1 MSSQLPLEPDDEQA
15 RVLEHG
21 NGALLVTGGPG
32 SGKTSLLRRRFARLA
47 DEAGAEKVALF
58 VLDRRAARAARD
70 ELTTVL
76 ERSLP
81 DLAVFTPHGFAF
93 RVLGRRFG
101 EAGYAEP
108 PQVLSAPEQYALV
121 RELLAAEDASAWP
134 SFGPLLEVGRF
145 VQQVADFL
153 LRAQERLLS
162 PDELAKAVR
171 DSGRKEYQEAA
182 AFYGRYLEALAAAG
196 RVDFAGLLF
205 QTAALLRRDL
215 SEEEAFLHVMVD
227 DYQDTTV
234 ATEAILG
241 MLGAA
246 SDSVVIAADPPGSVF
261 AYKGGSREPLGRVDS
276 TFPGLQRVELRNL
289 YRRGVS
295 AEAISRLDHGDPLDE
310 DVVEHGL
317 EARVFDHPGQEADFA
332 AHEILRARVEE
343 GIGWEDQAILV
354 RRYGEYV
361 TALRQALTRHG
372 VPFVV
377 VAEAS
382 EVATEPANRPVIDV
396 FRYVLRRDDRE
407 ALIERVL
414 LSPVVGLDPHQLRRL
429 RREARLRRMSITE
442 LVHGPHVG
450 QLDGD
455 LSAPL
460 AAFAALVEELERDPD
475 RAPDAMFAD
484 AWERLDWFRRL
495 VEAEDRPRDLD
506 ALAALSEVL
515 SRFVE
520 RRPEATMQE
529 YLDTLDAAEFGPDP
543 WTPAEERRPHAVRI
557 VSAHRAHGMEFE
569 RVLVVGCLEGEFPS
583 LAHAPALVDLETVI
597 ARQSPRERLR
607 ERLATER
614 ALFRLAV
621 SRAARGTVL
630 TASLSTSARNPRT
643 PSRFAER
650 IGLEWKRSVVE
661 APAASLLTL
670 EASLRKVV
678 ADTEAPAPERLGAL
692 AALPAAG
699 ALPGEWWGSR
709 DWSDPDLPL
718 HPDEIRTS
726 YSRLSTLQNCALQYL
741 YSSEMGLDGMDRSH
755 SMWLG
760 SVVHDI
766 IDRVHKGRLEKS
778 LDAMLAALEEAWSSE
793 AFPFRALERQRH
805 LDAKKMLRQWLAD
818 ETTGDAIAS
827 EVGFE
832 FPVDGAVMRGKI
844 DAVFPVGEGGVRIL
858 DYKTSKRADTQDQ
871 VRRSLQLAAYYLAM
885 RRVPELAELG
895 EPRVLEL
902 AFLFVEGQDGG
913 YKHVSTTPDRAPD
926 ELEFRE
932 YEDWAEETIK
942 ELLALV
948 RSESFAPNP
957 EANCMWCDFQSI
969 CPVWPQ
975 GAEVGS

>member
-1 MSSQLPLEPDDEQA
+1 MSSQLPLEPDAEQA
-15 RVLEHG
+15 RVLDHEKG
-21 NGALLVTGGPG
+21 TLLVTGGPG
-32 SGKTSLLRRRFARLA
+32 SGKTSLLRRRTARLA

-108 PQVLSAPEQYALV
+108 PQVLSAPEQYAVV
-121 RELLAAEDASAWP
+121 RELLASEDASAWP
-134 SFGPLLEVGRF
+134 SFGQLLGVGRF

-162 PDELAKAVR
+162 PEELVKAVR
-171 DSGRKEYQEAA
+171 GSGREEYKEVA
-182 AFYGRYLEALAAAG
+182 AFYGRYLEALAVAG
-196 RVDFAGLLF
+196 QVDFAGLLF

-227 DYQDTTV
+227 DYQDTTF

-241 MLGAA
+241 MLAA
-246 SDSVVIAADPPGSVF
+246 AADSVVIAADPPGSVF
-261 AYKGGSREPLGRVDS
+261 AFKGGSREPLGRVDS
-276 TFPGLQRVELRNL
+276 TFPGLQRVGLQNL

-295 AEAISRLDHGDPLDE
+295 AQAISRLDHGDPLD
-310 DVVEHGL
+310 DDAVEHGL

-382 EVATEPANRPVIDV
+382 AVATEPANRPVIDL
-396 FRYVLRRDDRE
+396 FRYVLRRDDRD

-429 RREARLRRMSITE
+429 RREARLRRMSIAE
-442 LVHGPHVG
+442 LVHGSRVDD
-450 QLDGD
+450 LDVD
-455 LSAPL
+455 LSDPL
-460 AAFAALVEELERDPD
+460 AAFASLVEDLERDTD

-484 AWERLDWFRRL
+484 VWERLDWFRRL
-495 VEAEDRPRDLD
+495 VEGEDRPRDLD

-543 WTPAEERRPHAVRI
+543 WIPPEERRPHAVRI

-583 LAHAPALVDLETVI
+583 LSHAPALVDLETVV
-597 ARQSPRERLR
+597 APQSPPERLR

-621 SRAARGTVL
+621 SRAARGTML

-643 PSRFAER
+643 PSRFADR
-650 IGLEWKRSVVE
+650 IGLEWQREDVH

-670 EASLRKVV
+670 ESSLRKIV
-678 ADTEAPAPERLGAL
+678 ADAEAPAPARLGAL

-699 ALPGEWWGSR
+699 AAPAEWWGSR
-709 DWSDPDLPL
+709 DWSEPGEPL
-718 HPDEIRTS
+718 HPGEIRTS
-726 YSRLSTLQNCALQYL
+726 YSRLSTLENCALQYL

-766 IDRVHKGRLEKS
+766 IDRVQRGELEKTN
-778 LDAMLAALEEAWSSE
+778 DAMMSALDEVWSPE
-793 AFPFRALERQRH
+793 AFPNRALERQRL
-805 LDAKKMLRQWLAD
+805 LDARKMIRQWLAD
-818 ETTGDAIAS
+818 TTTGDAIAS
-827 EVGFE
+827 EVDFK
-832 FPVDGAVMRGKI
+832 FPLDGALVRGKI

-858 DYKTSKRADTQDQ
+858 DYKTSKSALTHDQ

-902 AFLFVEGQDGG
+902 AYLFLEGQDGG
-913 YKHVSTTPDRAPD
+913 YKHMSTTPDRAP
-926 ELEFRE
+926 EGFEFRE
-932 YEDWAEETIK
+932 YEEWAEHTIR

-957 EANCMWCDFQSI
+957 EAFCKWCDFKSI

-975 GAEVGS
+975 GAEVNS

>member
-1 MSSQLPLEPDDEQA
+1 MGSQLPLEPDAEQS

-21 NGALLVTGGPG
+21 KGSLLVKGGPG
-32 SGKTSLLRRRFARLA
+32 SGKTTLLRRRFAELA
-47 DEAGAEKVALF
+47 DADGAERVALF

-70 ELTTVL
+70 ELAQVL

-81 DLAVFTPHGFAF
+81 DLALFTPHGFAF

-121 RELLAAEDASAWP
+121 RELLAAEDPAAWP
-134 SFGPLLEVGRF
+134 SHGRLLEVGSF
-145 VQQVADFL
+145 VQQVADFV

-162 PDELAKAVR
+162 SEDLAKTVEA
-171 DSGRKEYQEAA
+171 SGRENYREVA
-182 AFYGRYLEALAAAG
+182 AFYGRYLERLSRDG
-196 RVDFAGLLF
+196 RIDFAGLLF

-215 SEEEAFLHVMVD
+215 SEEEAFLHVMAD
-227 DYQDTTV
+227 DFQDTTF

-241 MLGAA
+241 TLAA
-246 SDSVVIAADPPGSVF
+246 AADSVVIAADPPGSVF
-261 AYKGGSREPLGRVDS
+261 AYKGGSREPLARAES
-276 TFPGLQRVELRNL
+276 TFPGLQTVELNGL

-295 AEAISRLDHGDPLDE
+295 AEAISRLDHGDPLE
-310 DVVEHGL
+310 DAEVEHGL
-317 EARVFDHPGQEADFA
+317 EARLFDHPGQEADHA
-332 AHEILRARVEE
+332 AHEVLRARVEE
-343 GIGWEDQAILV
+343 GIGWEDIAIVV

-361 TALRQALTRHG
+361 TALRHALTRHG
-372 VPFVV
+372 IPFVV
-377 VAEAS
+377 VAEAAA
-382 EVATEPANRPVIDV
+382 VATEPANRPVIDL
-396 FRYVLRRDDRE
+396 FRYVLRPDARE
-407 ALIERVL
+407 SLIERVL

-429 RREARLRRMSITE
+429 RRDARLAGLSLAE
-442 LVHGPHVG
+442 LVHGPGV
-450 QLDGD
+450 GD
-455 LSAPL
+455 LTADLSPRIS
-460 AAFAALVEELERDPD
+460 AFASLVADLERDTS

-484 AWERLDWFRRL
+484 VWERLDWFHVL
-495 VEAEDRPRDLD
+495 VEGEDRPRDLD

-529 YLDTLDAAEFGPDP
+529 YLDQLDAAEFGPDP
-543 WTPAEERRPHAVRI
+543 WIPPEERRPHAVRI

-583 LAHAPALVDLETVI
+583 LSHAPALVDLETVVAPMTAG
-597 ARQSPRERLR
+597 ARMR

-614 ALFRLAV
+614 ALFRLAI
-621 SRAARGTVL
+621 SRAARGTTL

-643 PSRFAER
+643 PSRFADR
-650 IGLEWKRSVVE
+650 IGLKWAREEVE

-670 EASLRKVV
+670 EASLRKIV
-678 ADTEAPAPERLGAL
+678 ADAERSEPERLGAL

-699 ALPGEWWGSR
+699 AAPAEWWGSR
-709 DWSDPDLPL
+709 DWSDPGEPL
-718 HPDEIRTS
+718 HPGEIKTS
-726 YSRLSTLQNCALQYL
+726 YSRLSTLENCALQYL

-760 SVVHDI
+760 SLIHGI
-766 IDRVHKGRLEKS
+766 IDRVQSGELEKS
-778 LDAMLAALEEAWSSE
+778 LEAMTAALEEAWVPE
-793 AFPFRALERQRH
+793 AFPNRALERQRL
-805 LDAKKMLRQWLAD
+805 LDSKKMLRQWLAD
-818 ETTGDAIAS
+818 KTTGDAIAS
-827 EVGFE
+827 EVGFK
-832 FPVDGAVMRGKI
+832 FPLDGAMVRGKI
-844 DAVFPVGEGGVRIL
+844 DAIFPVGEGGVRIL
-858 DYKTSKRADTQDQ
+858 DYKTGKYTPTRDQ

-902 AFLFVEGQDGG
+902 AFLFKEGEEGG
-913 YKHVSTTPDRAPD
+913 YYHMSTTPDRAPD

-932 YEDWAEETIK
+932 YEEWAEETIK

-948 RSESFAPNP
+948 RSEAFAPNP
-957 EANCMWCDFQSI
+957 EADCMWCSFRSI

-975 GAEVGS
+975 GAEVGP

>member
-1 MSSQLPLEPDDEQA
+1 M
-15 RVLEHG
+15 
-21 NGALLVTGGPG
+21 LVTGGPG
-32 SGKTSLLRRRFARLA
+32 SGKTTLLRERFIRLA
-47 DEAGAEKVALF
+47 ERDGAERVAMF
-58 VLDRRAARAARD
+58 VLDRRAARAARE
-70 ELTTVL
+70 ELTARL

-81 DLAVFTPHGFAF
+81 DLDVFTPHGFAF

-108 PQVLSAPEQYALV
+108 PQVLSAPEQYAV
-121 RELLAAEDASAWP
+121 VKELLAKEDPSAWP
-134 SFGPLLEVGRF
+134 SFGPLLGVGKF
-145 VQQVADFL
+145 VQQVADFM

-162 PDELAKAVR
+162 PEDLTKAVET
-171 DSGRKEYQEAA
+171 SGREEYREVG
-182 AFYGRYLEALAAAG
+182 AFYGRYLGKLTGDG
-196 RVDFAGLLF
+196 RIDFAGLLF
-205 QTAALLRRDL
+205 QTATLLRHDL
-215 SEEEAFLHVMVD
+215 SDEEAFLHVMVD
-227 DYQDTTV
+227 DYQDTTF

-246 SDSVVIAADPPGSVF
+246 ADSMVIAADPPGSVF
-261 AYKGGSREPLGRVDS
+261 AYKGGSREPLRRVDH
-276 TFPGLQRVELRNL
+276 TFPGLQRVELHGL
-289 YRRGVS
+289 YRSGVS
-295 AEAISRLDHGDPLDE
+295 AEAISRLDHGDPLDP
-310 DVVEHGL
+310 DDSHVERVI
-317 EARVFDHPGQEADFA
+317 EARLFDHPGQEADFA
-332 AHEILRARVEE
+332 AHEVLRARVEE
-343 GIGWEDQAILV
+343 GTGWEDMAIVV

-382 EVATEPANRPVIDV
+382 AVATEPANRPVIDL
-396 FRYVLRRDDRE
+396 FRYVLRFHDRG

-429 RREARLRRMSITE
+429 RREARLRGMGVVE
-442 LVHGPHVG
+442 LVHGLRVSE
-450 QLDGD
+450 LDGD
-455 LSAPL
+455 LSEPL
-460 AAFAALVEELERDPD
+460 AAFASLVSDLEKNPGA
-475 RAPDAMFAD
+475 APDAMFSK

-495 VEAEDRPRDLD
+495 VEGEDRPRDLD

-543 WTPAEERRPHAVRI
+543 WIPPEERRPHAVRV
-557 VSAHRAHGMEFE
+557 VSAHRAHGMELE
-569 RVLVVGCLEGEFPS
+569 RVIVVGCLEGEFPS
-583 LAHAPALVDLETVI
+583 LSQSPALVDLETVVT
-597 ARQSPRERLR
+597 QVSPPERLR

-614 ALFRLAV
+614 ALFRLAI
-621 SRAARGTVL
+621 SRATKGTTL

-650 IGLEWKRSVVE
+650 IGLEWESSEVE

-670 EASLRKVV
+670 EAGLRRIV
-678 ADTEAPAPERLGAL
+678 ADEEKPAPERLGAL

-699 ALPGEWWGSR
+699 AAPGEWWGAR
-709 DWSDPDLPL
+709 DWSDPDEPL
-718 HPDEIRTS
+718 HADEIRTS

-760 SVVHDI
+760 SVIHEI
-766 IDRVHKGRLEKS
+766 IDRTQRGEIEKTN
-778 LDAMLAALEEAWSSE
+778 DALLAALDEMWDPQ
-793 AFPFRALERQRH
+793 AFPNRALEQQRH
-805 LDAKKMLRQWLAD
+805 RDAKKMLRQWLAD
-818 ETTGDAIAS
+818 KSTGDAIAS
-827 EVGFE
+827 EIAFE
-832 FPVDGAVMRGKI
+832 FPIDGAVMRGKI
-844 DAVFPVGEGGVRIL
+844 DAVFPFGEGGARIL
-858 DYKTSKRADTQDQ
+858 DYKTSKSLPTRAEVQ
-871 VRRSLQLAAYYLAM
+871 RSLQLAAYFLAM
-885 RRVPELAELG
+885 RRVPELAALG
-895 EPRVLEL
+895 DPRVLDL
-902 AFLFVEGQDGG
+902 AYLFIEGDEGG
-913 YKHVSTTPDRAPD
+913 YKHMETRPDRAPD

-932 YEDWAEETIK
+932 YEEWAEETIV

-957 EANCMWCDFQSI
+957 EAFCMWCDFKPL